1 MFHEMRRKRQLLTS
15 GECED
20 ILNKGTSGVLALYG
34 SNGYP
39 YAVPLSY
46 VYSDGWIYFHS
57 AITGHKIDAIKFC
70 PKASFCVTGSDN
82 VVPGEYTTYF
92 SSVIVFGGIHILD
105 NKEEKMEAIKKLAV
119 KYAASTSEKDMLSVI
134 NKEWEHFCI
143 TGLLIEHMS
152 GKKAKELIK

>member
-1 MFHEMRRKRQLLTS
+1 MFYEMRRKRQLLTFK
-15 GECED
+15 ECED
-20 ILNKGTSGVLALYG
+20 ILNKGTSGVLALSG
-34 SNGYP
+34 GNGYP

-57 AITGHKIDAIKFC
+57 AVKGHKIDAINLN

-92 SSVIVFGGIHILD
+92 SSVIVFGEMHILD

-119 KYAASTSEKDMLSVI
+119 KYAPLESEKDMFSVI
-134 NKEWEHFCI
+134 NNAWERFCI
-143 TGLLIEHMS
+143 AGLLIEHMS